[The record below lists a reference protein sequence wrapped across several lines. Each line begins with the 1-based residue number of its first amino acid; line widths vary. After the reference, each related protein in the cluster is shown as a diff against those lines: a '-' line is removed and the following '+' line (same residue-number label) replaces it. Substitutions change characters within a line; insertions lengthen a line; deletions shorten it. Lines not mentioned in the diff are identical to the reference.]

1 MEFRAPPLR
10 LSHFGNLTGHHSVTM
25 VDPNS
30 ILRFFKPIRLW
41 IFYWS
46 FSYPTWWRPVP
57 VVSWKVIYLG
67 SPVCVIPF
75 YQVLICLQRLSI
87 FGHYLVPSGRFSF
100 YSKCKISLYL
110 CEGWY
115 ESLSKGWSQPSNH
128 TRSFDICFLKLPVI
142 RQFSLKWGLN
152 NL

>member
-10 LSHFGNLTGHHSVTM
+10 FSHFGNLTWHHSVTM

-46 FSYPTWWRPVP
+46 FSYPKWWRPVP
-57 VVSWKVIYLG
+57 IVSWKVIYMG
-67 SPVCVIPF
+67 SPLRVIPF
-75 YQVLICLQRLSI
+75 YQVLICLQRLST

-100 YSKCKISLYL
+100 YFKCKISLYL
-110 CEGWY
+110 CEGWMKVCPRVGPSPLTIP
-115 ESLSKGWSQPSNH
+115 EVSIFVFWNCWWSGN
-128 TRSFDICFLKLPVI
+128 
-142 RQFSLKWGLN
+142 FSLKWGLN